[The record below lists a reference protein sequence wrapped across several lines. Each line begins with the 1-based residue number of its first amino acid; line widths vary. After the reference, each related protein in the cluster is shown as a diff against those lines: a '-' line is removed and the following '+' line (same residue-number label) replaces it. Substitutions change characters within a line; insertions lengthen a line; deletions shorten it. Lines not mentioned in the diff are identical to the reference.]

1 MANAFISGRRYPTGG
16 GAAIP
21 AGHQSYTANG
31 TFTAPYTGV
40 YTVVLTAGRRAN
52 GSGGGGGDRGEDAGA
67 GGGAGGGAYIA
78 MSPGIV
84 CVRLDAGETV
94 AITVSANLCS
104 FGSYAT
110 FATGTAPGNGQ
121 SGDSGYGDGPHY
133 GGAGGAGG
141 GAPTWSVPANTKV
154 LYSVVPNLPSYSLT
168 GKDGNDSTGSRGGDG
183 GRPSNDFG
191 LAGVAGRG
199 GSGRSGSGNYR
210 GNTGLAY
217 VVPAAA
223 GRIDITWG
231 NQ

>member
-21 AGHQSYTANG
+21 AGHQSFTANG

-40 YTVVLTAGRRAN
+40 YTVVLTAGRRVN
-52 GSGGGGGDRGEDAGA
+52 GSGGYGGGPGNDPGA

-94 AITVSANLCS
+94 AITVSLNLCS

-110 FATGTAPGNGQ
+110 FATGTVPSNGQ
-121 SGDSGYGDGPHY
+121 DGDSGYGDAPHY

-154 LYSVVPNLPSYSLT
+154 LYSVAPNLPSYSLT
-168 GKDGNDSTGSRGGDG
+168 GEDGGVSNKGNYGSDG

-191 LAGVAGRG
+191 LAGVAGQG
-199 GSGRSGSGNYR
+199 GYGKSGNYR
-210 GNTGLAY
+210 GDTGLAY